1 VISFGSDRLGDA
13 VNKSDYSLAERS
25 VRMLFEIMV
34 PADLLTSKIA
44 ISLKDAKAKGRSACK
59 ACHPPE

>member
-1 VISFGSDRLGDA
+1 MQI
-13 VNKSDYSLAERS
+13 NKFDHSLAERS

-44 ISLKDAKAKGRSACK
+44 ISLKDAKAKGYSACK